1 MEQAYY
7 KNMEP
12 FWGSW
17 RIKRLLGEGS
27 FGKVFEIEREDFGR
41 TYRAAMKA
49 ITIPQ
54 SESELKSVLADGMDV
69 KSATNYYK
77 SFVEEVV
84 DEFVLMADLKGNSN
98 IVSYEDHMVAEHP
111 DRIGWDIFIRMEL
124 LTPLLDYTSTERPM
138 GQQEVVKLGVDICK
152 ALEFCQK
159 RNIIHRDIKPEN
171 IFISPSGDYK
181 LGDFG
186 IARTVE
192 KTTSGLSRKG
202 TYTYMAPEVYKGE
215 KYGSSVDIYSLGIVL
230 YRLLNYNR
238 APFLPA
244 FPEPI
249 TYSDRETS
257 VTRRIGGE
265 PIPMPAQAQNRLG
278 EIILKACEYK
288 PENRYHS
295 PEEMRLYLEAVLGN
309 QEQKSNHAA
318 HTPVQNAAE
327 STKKTGFLTSQAL
340 MEESTVMEERT
351 EAEELT
357 AIEDRT
363 EAEEL
368 TAMEDKT
375 LEEEKTV
382 IEEPAEDDEATVSMF
397 GTVSVPEQKI
407 EKPDN
412 FSTETAAS
420 EKEEPPKK
428 KSKKGLFIGAGVAAA
443 VLIAVCIGLGRRGS
457 KDIIIDDPEMEAQ
470 INDKLE
476 EAFGGDAAAEESDSD
491 PYIQDMTPINSNKY
505 LYGRYQ
511 EENTNLLGIP
521 EDAFLEGMEYITIRD
536 KEVTAVPCE
545 MYCFPDGSV
554 YNTPLLGDW
563 IDEIAFDTYVGAYA
577 CNMLVDMP
585 KEEVFETIVYQ
596 LFGEEAVPQAREFY
610 EKNIKGQRDTAE
622 MVFFD
627 RTGARQSFIGYYK
640 IDNSLLDFAYLD
652 MDESGQLCL
661 RSEFYD
667 VDFLGCDLILSMGD
681 VTRVMK
687 PYTPYDTEEYQFSGY
702 ASSEADAYMG
712 ISYLF
717 VRAYPDKG
725 NVSVYFADKWRADQV
740 SVETG
745 PDNTITVS
753 WEQQARLGNPAE
765 KKQEPGS
772 FTCQYLLCGDIGFIL
787 KADGRDYFYQKTE
800 MEYYSELL
808 GDSVVDQEV
817 DEDTLQRMGLT
828 QQEIQLALKEA
839 FEASSDIDVNIDEN
853 TGKITLDSGILFE
866 TDSSDLSEE
875 GMDYLDHFF
884 SVCEE
889 VIFGGGYDAYIDEI
903 IVEGHTDSSGD
914 YGYNQFLSEERA
926 YMVEDYCYENYT
938 DLSFLMDVVGC
949 ASDELIYD
957 ENGNEDSEASRRVVF
972 KITLDAE
979 AF

>member
-17 RIKRLLGEGS
+17 KIKRLIGEGS

-54 SESELKSVLADGMDV
+54 SDSELKSVLSDGMDV

-98 IVSYEDHMVAEHP
+98 IVSYEDHMVVEHP
-111 DRIGWDIFIRMEL
+111 DHIGWDIFIRMEL

-138 GQQEVVKLGVDICK
+138 EQQEVVKLGIDMCK

-244 FPEPI
+244 FPDPI

-257 VTRRIGGE
+257 VTRRISGE

-288 PENRYHS
+288 PENRYRS
-295 PEEMRLYLEAVLGN
+295 PEELRLELEAVSAN
-309 QEQKSNHAA
+309 QEQESVHGVHISVQDVVQGGKEKSKGD
-318 HTPVQNAAE
+318 E
-327 STKKTGFLTSQAL
+327 KTEFLTGQL
-340 MEESTVMEERT
+340 PMEESTVMEERT
-351 EAEELT
+351 MA
-357 AIEDRT
+357 
-363 EAEEL
+363 
-368 TAMEDKT
+368 EDKT
-375 LEEEKTV
+375 IMEDSTVQEEKTI
-382 IEEPAEDDEATVSMF
+382 IEEPVEDDEATVSMF
-397 GTVSVPEQKI
+397 GTVPTPEPEVK
-407 EKPDN
+407 KPDDS
-412 FSTETAAS
+412 FAKPATL
-420 EKEEPPKK
+420 EKEESPKK
-428 KSKKGLFIGAGVAAA
+428 KSKKGLFIGLGAAA
-443 VLIAVCIGLGRRGS
+443 VVLIVVCIGLSRRGS
-457 KDIIIDDPEMEAQ
+457 KDIIIDDPEWEAQ
-470 INDKLE
+470 MD
-476 EAFGGDAAAEESDSD
+476 EALRESDENESFASEV
-491 PYIQDMTPINSNKY
+491 TSNKH
-505 LYGRYQ
+505 LYGHYQ
-511 EENTNLLGIP
+511 EENTNPLEIP
-521 EDAFLEGMEYITIRD
+521 EDAFLDGMEYITIRD
-536 KEVTAVPCE
+536 KEVTAVPYD

-554 YNTPLLGDW
+554 YDTPLLSDW
-563 IDEIAFDTYVGAYA
+563 IDEIALDTDIGSYA

-596 LFGEEAVPQAREFY
+596 LFGEEAVPQARAFY
-610 EKNIKGQRDTAE
+610 EKYINGQRDTVE
-622 MVFFD
+622 MVFLD
-627 RTGARQSFIGYYK
+627 RMGVRQSFIGYYK
-640 IDNSLLDFAYLD
+640 VENSLLDVAYLD
-652 MDESGQLCL
+652 IDETGQLCL
-661 RSEFYD
+661 NSEFYY
-667 VDFLGCDLILSMGD
+667 VNFSGYDLILSMD
-681 VTRVMK
+681 NITRVMK
-687 PYTPYDTEEYQFSGY
+687 PYKSPYAEGYQFLGY
-702 ASSEADAYMG
+702 ASSSADTYMG

-717 VRAYPDKG
+717 VHAYPNDEK
-725 NVSVYFADKWRADQV
+725 VSVYFADKWRADQTTL
-740 SVETG
+740 EIG

-753 WEQQARLGNPAE
+753 WEQQARLGNPSE

-772 FTCQYLLCGDIGFIL
+772 FTCQYLICGDIGFIL
-787 KADGRDYFYQKTE
+787 RADRQDYFYQKAE
-800 MEYYSELL
+800 MEYYSDLL
-808 GDSVVDQEV
+808 GESIVDQEI
-817 DEDTLQRMGLT
+817 DEDTLQKMGLT
-828 QQEIQLALKEA
+828 QQEIQEALQEA
-839 FEASSDIDVNIDEN
+839 LEAGGMDVNIDES
-853 TGKITLDSGILFE
+853 TGEITLDSGVLFE
-866 TDSSDLSEE
+866 TDSSKLSEE
-875 GMDYLDHFF
+875 GMEYLDYFF
-884 SVCEE
+884 SVCED
-889 VIFGGGYDAYIDEI
+889 VIFGRGYDTFIDEI

-914 YGYNQFLSEERA
+914 YGHNQMLSAERA
-926 YMVEDYCYENYT
+926 YMVTEYCYENHSE
-938 DLSFLMDVVGC
+938 LSFLMDVVGRS
-949 ASDELIYD
+949 SDELIYD

-972 KITLDAE
+972 KITLDVE